1 MLFATRRP
9 APSSGKTTGLP
20 GVWFFVPA
28 LPRRAL
34 PLGRNHPGDPVL
46 NIFLSRFFSV
56 PRPFGRPG
64 VAHLR
69 FFASIRGCLVFVSPK
84 NPHHYGSNF
93 FLQLPAACRVLE
105 FNAFPFNITEQGN
118 GCAIVPMPKIQNRK
132 IMKTKPSFIDLTQRP
147 PRSFRV
153 RLGNYVILARMLDK
167 GRATLAKKNGEYNY
181 NSGTDQ
187 HLVRFLGFD
196 PEALLKEL
204 AAGKADGEI
213 LEWVQS
219 HSKTPRAP
227 WEIEAW
233 SAFFERRGPD
243 SDAETLEL
251 FAEYVGKFSKTRE
264 DIKTWFDAIELD
276 DYVSFGGK
284 A

>member
-1 MLFATRRP
+1 
-9 APSSGKTTGLP
+9 
-20 GVWFFVPA
+20 
-28 LPRRAL
+28 
-34 PLGRNHPGDPVL
+34 
-46 NIFLSRFFSV
+46 
-56 PRPFGRPG
+56 
-64 VAHLR
+64 
-69 FFASIRGCLVFVSPK
+69 
-84 NPHHYGSNF
+84 
-93 FLQLPAACRVLE
+93 
-105 FNAFPFNITEQGN
+105 
-118 GCAIVPMPKIQNRK
+118 
-132 IMKTKPSFIDLTQRP
+132 MKTQTSFIDLTQRS

-167 GRATLAKKNGEYNY
+167 GRATLARKNGDYKY

-204 AAGKADGEI
+204 ATGKGDGEI

-219 HSKTPRAP
+219 HSKTPRLP

-233 SAFFERRGPD
+233 SAFFEKRGPD

-251 FAEYVGKFSKTRE
+251 FAEYVGELSKSRE
-264 DIKTWFDAIELD
+264 DIKTWFEAIELD

-284 A
+284 T